1 MAATSWCLILAGLSS
16 ARLLAAQLPGAEEAF
31 RRGRFAEARAGYER
45 VLSSDSLNQRALY
58 QLAILDSWDGKLDRS
73 LARFAKLRRL
83 EPRDPD
89 FMVAHAR
96 TLSWARRTRDALA
109 LYDSVLA
116 RTPGRADA
124 LAGRARVTAWS
135 GDLDRAERYW
145 RAGLALHPDDAELL
159 VGLAQTLYWNDQ
171 PALAEGYVTRA
182 RRLVPGDSAAQGLE
196 RAVRAA
202 LRPDIA
208 TSVDGGGDTDHN
220 DFIAQQATVTGWLA
234 PALRGVVRA
243 GWRRST
249 DLAGH
254 GSSYGGAGILV
265 AALGRRAELRAGAGV
280 RRVSPDNA
288 AARTP
293 ATAEVGLGVRPGR
306 YVALS
311 LSYSRAPFDET
322 AELIRRGFMLDAT
335 ELEVDIAPD
344 PRWSFSGTAGS
355 TWLSDG
361 NRRLDAQGGVL
372 VRVLS
377 GLQVGP
383 FGRVLAYRETPFRG
397 YFAPNRFSV
406 LEARIAYSWQRR
418 GWGVRADGG
427 LGSQQVSDT
436 SAHQVAWHVGL
447 ALSRGWGPNGELA
460 LVGSI
465 TNSAGA
471 ASTTGTRTEAF
482 RYRALGLRFRQGL

>member
-45 VLSSDSLNQRALY
+45 VLSSDSLSQRALY

-96 TLSWARRTRDALA
+96 TLSWARRTRD
-109 LYDSVLA
+109 
-116 RTPGRADA
+116 DA

-182 RRLVPGDSAAQGLE
+182 RRLAPGDSAAQGLE

-293 ATAEVGLGVRPGR
+293 ATAE
-306 YVALS
+306 
-311 LSYSRAPFDET
+311 
-322 AELIRRGFMLDAT
+322 
-335 ELEVDIAPD
+335 
-344 PRWSFSGTAGS
+344 
-355 TWLSDG
+355 
-361 NRRLDAQGGVL
+361 
-372 VRVLS
+372 
-377 GLQVGP
+377 
-383 FGRVLAYRETPFRG
+383 
-397 YFAPNRFSV
+397 
-406 LEARIAYSWQRR
+406 
-418 GWGVRADGG
+418 GG
-427 LGSQQVSDT
+427 LG
-436 SAHQVAWHVGL
+436 
-447 ALSRGWGPNGELA
+447 
-460 LVGSI
+460 
-465 TNSAGA
+465 
-471 ASTTGTRTEAF
+471 GTWR
-482 RYRALGLRFRQGL
+482 

>member
-31 RRGRFAEARAGYER
+31 RWGRFAEARAGYER
-45 VLSSDSLNQRALY
+45 VLGSDSLNQRALY

-96 TLSWARRTRDALA
+96 ALSWARRTRDALA

-182 RRLVPGDSAAQGLE
+182 RRLAPGDSAAQGLE

-208 TSVDGGGDTDHN
+208 TSVDGAGDTDHN
-220 DFIAQQATVTGWLA
+220 DFIAQQATVTG
-234 PALRGVVRA
+234 
-243 GWRRST
+243 
-249 DLAGH
+249 
-254 GSSYGGAGILV
+254 
-265 AALGRRAELRAGAGV
+265 E
-280 RRVSPDNA
+280 
-288 AARTP
+288 
-293 ATAEVGLGVRPGR
+293 
-306 YVALS
+306 
-311 LSYSRAPFDET
+311 
-322 AELIRRGFMLDAT
+322 
-335 ELEVDIAPD
+335 
-344 PRWSFSGTAGS
+344 
-355 TWLSDG
+355 
-361 NRRLDAQGGVL
+361 
-372 VRVLS
+372 
-377 GLQVGP
+377 
-383 FGRVLAYRETPFRG
+383 
-397 YFAPNRFSV
+397 
-406 LEARIAYSWQRR
+406 
-418 GWGVRADGG
+418 ADG
-427 LGSQQVSDT
+427 DT
-436 SAHQVAWHVGL
+436 IAVNVTRWFGFEGL
-447 ALSRGWGPNGELA
+447 ALDVSVVVVLGGFTTCDNAVEELVA
-460 LVGSI
+460 
-465 TNSAGA
+465 
-471 ASTTGTRTEAF
+471 
-482 RYRALGLRFRQGL
+482 